1 MNTPDYGDNI
11 EINVET
17 AYLAQQSDPAGK
29 RFVFSYQITITNHN
43 PVAVQLLRRRWVITD
58 GNQQVQEVE
67 GEGVVGETPIIEPDQ
82 SYQYTSGAVLTTSV
96 GSMQGYYQMRD
107 EAGEKF
113 RAMIPT
119 FTLARPNALH

>member
-1 MNTPDYGDNI
+1 MNSPDFGNNI
-11 EINVET
+11 EICIET
-17 AYLAQQSDPAGK
+17 AYLPQQSDPAGK

-82 SYQYTSGAVLTTSV
+82 SYRYTSGAVLATSV

-113 RAMIPT
+113 RAPIPT